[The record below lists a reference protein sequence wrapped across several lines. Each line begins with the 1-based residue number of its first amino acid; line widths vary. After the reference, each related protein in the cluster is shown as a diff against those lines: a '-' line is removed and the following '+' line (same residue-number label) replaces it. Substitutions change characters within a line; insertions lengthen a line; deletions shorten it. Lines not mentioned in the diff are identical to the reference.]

1 MTNYAYIWYN
11 IQVVCILECSDVRE
25 MQKGKKYEKKE
36 KYTIAGS
43 SADSSNAGAAG
54 RCTDGVRG
62 R

>member
-1 MTNYAYIWYN
+1 MLYALYK
-11 IQVVCILECSDVRE
+11 CSDVRE
-25 MQKGKKYEKKE
+25 IQKGKKYEKKE

-43 SADSSNAGAAG
+43 SADSSNAGADG

>member
-1 MTNYAYIWYN
+1 MLYALYK
-11 IQVVCILECSDVRE
+11 CSDERE
-25 MQKGKKYEKKE
+25 IQKGKKYEKKE

-43 SADSSNAGAAG
+43 SVDSSNAGAAG